1 LFLIFRFLYVDFK
14 YISRAV
20 RGLIALGEYAFR
32 EFIPYIYKL
41 RVEEIP
47 ESLWQDLAPAAI
59 FLGGRDDLYLYEWLE
74 HGCGGALQPF
84 MVHYASKK
92 NLDHPVRSL

>member
-1 LFLIFRFLYVDFK
+1 M
-14 YISRAV
+14 

-47 ESLWQDLAPAAI
+47 DSLWPDLAPAAI
-59 FLGGRDDLYLYEWLE
+59 FLGGHDDVYLYEWLE
-74 HGCGGALQPF
+74 YGCGAALQPSWST
-84 MVHYASKK
+84 MR
-92 NLDHPVRSL
+92 VRNTHVFHEKRLSN